1 MFDLRRNVCYDK
13 ATVVMDAVWSGR
25 VYSDMVQ
32 ETRSNVGMVTLR
44 CLRSIFWAVAV
55 ISSHETAGRQEGW
68 KHVGGVVTA
77 LKAHES
83 CQ

>member
-55 ISSHETAGRQEGW
+55 TSSHKNGQQARRMEICRRSS
-68 KHVGGVVTA
+68 HC
-77 LKAHES
+77 LES
-83 CQ
+83 T